1 MMTQPTDTL
10 PVLLVCDHCGQ
21 TAMGLWADGDP
32 CPNRHCRGLLTAQTQ
47 PEVRRGA
54 PTRPGED
61 GHDGSGDVLETTAP
75 LLAGA
80 PPPTDGEGE
89 DETLDAG
96 PELEVEELVLP
107 PPDHDLLAGR
117 AYAVRLAR
125 QVVERRRRG
134 EAIEPG
140 VLAEIRRRFVDLGAI
155 YRPPSGVF
163 NIQRARE
170 QHRGQFFSNPAIGR
184 LLFRLLEPAEGARVL
199 ESCVG
204 IGNLIAEPD
213 CVRVT
218 GIDVDRDAVTVARA
232 LLGDGHCL
240 VVDEFQHHRFDG
252 QFELVLGNPPYSLRL
267 RDRRRL
273 WQHVGWDG
281 WGRAEALWLE
291 QAFLAV
297 ARPGVVAAV
306 LPANALEALE
316 PTVVRWVE
324 GKGRL
329 LARID
334 LPAEAHASSDWPT
347 ALFIW
352 VVGTAFEGATY
363 RDGLPSLEDNTTASL
378 LARWP
383 ASQLDLLTACRSAW
397 RETVDQRR
405 LTGEDGPVVVRPWT
419 PPARQERRQRVDNLP
434 LVDSDVVLARMANGR
449 LWLVPN
455 GWAAQAKLALLDEEM
470 GTRYDR
476 KREVHISLW
485 LELVEKPPLLGLEE
499 VVERLHCY
507 GIEAVIDRQ
516 SERWLARQ
524 RRWYERQM
532 APLSRW
538 VAVDPSKDSKRE
550 KGEDVDL
557 DQAA

>member
-10 PVLLVCDHCGQ
+10 PALLVCDRCGQ
-21 TAMGLWADGDP
+21 AAMGLWADGDP
-32 CPNRHCRGLLTAQTQ
+32 CPNRRCGGRLAAQDT
-47 PEVRRGA
+47 PSVPGA
-54 PTRPGED
+54 TPAAPGEN
-61 GHDGSGDVLETTAP
+61 GHDG
-75 LLAGA
+75 AGA
-80 PPPTDGEGE
+80 GLEATVPLVVSPPPSRNGEGE
-89 DETLDAG
+89 TETLEAA
-96 PELEVEELVLP
+96 EEPLVP
-107 PPDHDLLAGR
+107 PPDGDFLAGR

-134 EAIEPG
+134 EATAPD

-184 LLFRLLEPAEGARVL
+184 LLFRLLQPPQGARVL

-204 IGNLIAEPD
+204 IGNLIAEPAP
-213 CVRVT
+213 VRVT

-240 VVDEFQHHRFDG
+240 VADEFQHHRFDG

-316 PTVVRWVE
+316 PPVVRWVE

-329 LARID
+329 LSRID

-352 VVGTAFEGATY
+352 VVGTEFEGPAY
-363 RDGLPSLEDNTTASL
+363 RDRMPSLDDAAIADL
-378 LARWP
+378 LNRWP
-383 ASQLDLLTACRSAW
+383 ADQMDVLEVCRSAW
-397 RETVDQRR
+397 REAIEQR
-405 LTGEDGPVVVRPWT
+405 LLAGDDGPVAVHPWT
-419 PPARQERRQRVDNLP
+419 PPARQERRQRADGLP
-434 LVDSDVVLARMANGR
+434 LVDSDVVLARIVDGQLR
-449 LWLVPN
+449 LVPN

-476 KREVHISLW
+476 KREVYIRLW
-485 LELVEKPPLLGLEE
+485 QELLERPPLLGLED
-499 VVERLHCY
+499 VAERLRCY
-507 GIEAVIDRQ
+507 GTEVAIDGQ
-516 SERWLARQ
+516 SESWLARQ

-538 VAVDPSKDSKRE
+538 VAADPSKGSKP
-550 KGEDVDL
+550 GSTDGVDL
-557 DQAA
+557 EKAA

>member
-1 MMTQPTDTL
+1 MTQPTDTL
-10 PVLLVCDHCGQ
+10 LAVLVCDHCGQ
-21 TAMGLWADGDP
+21 TAMGVWADGDP
-32 CPNRHCRGLLTAQTQ
+32 CPNRHCRGLLTTQTQ
-47 PEVRRGA
+47 PEVTRGTA
-54 PTRPGED
+54 VRPGED
-61 GHDGSGDVLETTAP
+61 GHDGAGAALEATVP
-75 LLAGA
+75 LLVPL
-80 PPPTDGEGE
+80 PPSRDGEGE
-89 DETLDAG
+89 ADT
-96 PELEVEELVLP
+96 PESAEEPLLP
-107 PPDHDLLAGR
+107 PPDGDLLAGR
-117 AYAVRLAR
+117 AYAIRLAR
-125 QVVERRRRG
+125 QVVEQRRRG
-134 EAIEPG
+134 ESVEPE
-140 VLAEIRRRFVDLGAI
+140 VLTEIRRRFVDLGAI

-184 LLFRLLEPAEGARVL
+184 LLFRLLEPPQGIRVL

-213 CVRVT
+213 RVRVT

-306 LPANALEALE
+306 LPANGLEALE

-324 GKGRL
+324 GKGQL

-334 LPAEAHASSDWPT
+334 LPPETHASSDWPT

-352 VVGTAFEGATY
+352 VVGAAFSGPAY
-363 RDGLPSLEDNTTASL
+363 RDRVPSLDDNTIASL

-383 ASQLDLLTACRSAW
+383 SSQLDLLAACRSAW
-397 RETVDQRR
+397 QETVEQRR
-405 LTGEDGPVVVRPWT
+405 LTGEDAPVVVRPWT
-419 PPARQERRQRVDNLP
+419 PPARQERRKQVDNLP
-434 LVDSDVVLARMANGR
+434 LLDLDVVLARIVDGQLR
-449 LWLVPN
+449 LVPN

-476 KREVHISLW
+476 KREVYINLW
-485 LELVEKPPLLGLEE
+485 RELVERPPLLGLED
-499 VVERLHCY
+499 VAERLRCY
-507 GIEAVIDRQ
+507 GIEAVIDGQ

-538 VAVDPSKDSKRE
+538 VAVDPSKGSKQG
-550 KGEDVDL
+550 KGQDVDL
-557 DQAA
+557 DEAA

>member
-1 MMTQPTDTL
+1 MTQPTDTL
-10 PVLLVCDHCGQ
+10 LAVLVCDHCGQ
-21 TAMGLWADGDP
+21 AAMGVWADGDP
-32 CPNRHCRGLLTAQTQ
+32 CPNRHCRGLLTTQTQ
-47 PEVRRGA
+47 PGVTRAAAVRPDG
-54 PTRPGED
+54 D
-61 GHDGSGDVLETTAP
+61 GHDGSGDALEGTVP
-75 LLAGA
+75 LALPH
-80 PPPTDGEGE
+80 PPSRDGEGE
-89 DETLDAG
+89 TET
-96 PELEVEELVLP
+96 PEAAEEPLLP

-125 QVVERRRRG
+125 QVAERRRRA
-134 EAIEPG
+134 EAIDPG
-140 VLAEIRRRFVDLGAI
+140 ILTEIRRGFVDLGAI

-184 LLFRLLEPAEGARVL
+184 LLFRLLEPPQGVRVL

-213 CVRVT
+213 RVRVT

-252 QFELVLGNPPYSLRL
+252 HFELVLGNPPYSLRL

-291 QAFLAV
+291 QAFLAA
-297 ARPGVVAAV
+297 ARSGVVAAV

-352 VVGTAFEGATY
+352 VVGTAFDGATY
-363 RDGLPSLEDNTTASL
+363 RDRVPSLDDGAIADL

-383 ASQLDLLTACRSAW
+383 AGQVDLLEVCRSAW
-397 RETVDQRR
+397 REAIEQRR
-405 LTGEDGPVVVRPWT
+405 LAEDDGPVVIRPWT
-419 PPARQERRQRVDNLP
+419 APARQERRRQAIGLP
-434 LVDSDVVLARMANGR
+434 LVDQDVVLARVTNGR
-449 LWLVPN
+449 LRLVPN
-455 GWAAQAKLALLDEEM
+455 GWAAQAKLALLAEEM

-476 KREVHISLW
+476 KRETSISLW
-485 LELVEKPPLLGLEE
+485 QELLERPPLLGLED
-499 VVERLHCY
+499 VVERLRCY
-507 GIEAVIDRQ
+507 GTEVATDGQ

-538 VAVDPSKDSKRE
+538 VAGQPQARG
-550 KGEDVDL
+550 GEQGSTDDVDL
-557 DQAA
+557 DKAA

>member
-10 PVLLVCDHCGQ
+10 PALLVCERCGQ
-21 TAMGLWADGDP
+21 AAMGLGADGDP
-32 CPNRHCRGLLTAQTQ
+32 CPNRRCGGRLAAQAEPSVTGATAA
-47 PEVRRGA
+47 A
-54 PTRPGED
+54 PDGN
-61 GHDGSGDVLETTAP
+61 GHDGAALEATVP
-75 LLAGA
+75 LLV
-80 PPPTDGEGE
+80 PLRPSRDGEGE
-89 DETLDAG
+89 TEIPEAVDES
-96 PELEVEELVLP
+96 LVA
-107 PPDHDLLAGR
+107 PPDCDPLAGR
-117 AYAVRLAR
+117 AYAVRVAR

-134 EAIEPG
+134 EPVEPD

-155 YRPPSGVF
+155 YRPPAGVF

-184 LLFRLLEPAEGARVL
+184 LLFLLLHPPAGVRVL

-204 IGNLIAEPD
+204 MGNLIAEPD
-213 CVRVT
+213 GVRLT
-218 GIDVDRDAVTVARA
+218 GVDVDRDAVTVARA

-240 VVDEFQHHRFDG
+240 VVDEFQHHRFDS

-347 ALFIW
+347 ALFVW
-352 VVGTAFEGATY
+352 VVGAEFDGPAFRDRLLSLDDGAIA
-363 RDGLPSLEDNTTASL
+363 GLLT
-378 LARWP
+378 RWP
-383 ASQLDLLTACRSAW
+383 AGQLDLLAACRSAW
-397 RETVDQRR
+397 REAIEQRR
-405 LTGEDGPVVVRPWT
+405 LAGDDGPVAVRPWT
-419 PPARQERRQRVDNLP
+419 APARREQAENLP
-434 LVDSDVVLARMANGR
+434 LVDSDVVLAQVANGR
-449 LWLVPN
+449 LRLVPN
-455 GWAAQAKLALLDEEM
+455 GWAAQAKLALLAEEM

-476 KREVHISLW
+476 KREVSISLW
-485 LELVEKPPLLGLEE
+485 QELVERPPLLGLDD
-499 VVERLHCY
+499 VAERLRYY
-507 GIEAVIDRQ
+507 GTEVAVDGQ

-538 VAVDPSKDSKRE
+538 VAVDPSKESKQ
-550 KGEDVDL
+550 GSTDDVDL
-557 DQAA
+557 DRAA

>member
-1 MMTQPTDTL
+1 MMTQPPDTL
-10 PVLLVCDHCGQ
+10 PALLVCERCGQ
-21 TAMGLWADGDP
+21 AAMGLWADGDP
-32 CPNRHCRGLLTAQTQ
+32 CPNRRCGGRLAAQ
-47 PEVRRGA
+47 GA
-54 PTRPGED
+54 PSILGPAEAPDGN
-61 GHDGSGDVLETTAP
+61 GHDGVGAALEATVP
-75 LLAGA
+75 LLVPL
-80 PPPTDGEGE
+80 PPSRDGEGE
-89 DETLDAG
+89 TET
-96 PELEVEELVLP
+96 PEAAEEPLLP
-107 PPDHDLLAGR
+107 PPDGDPLAGR
-117 AYAVRLAR
+117 VYAVRLAR

-134 EAIEPG
+134 EGVEHE

-184 LLFRLLEPAEGARVL
+184 LLFRLLQPPQGARVL

-213 CVRVT
+213 RVRVT

-232 LLGDGHCL
+232 LLGDRHCL

-252 QFELVLGNPPYSLRL
+252 QFALVLGNPPYSLRL

-347 ALFIW
+347 ALFVW
-352 VVGTAFEGATY
+352 VVGTEF
-363 RDGLPSLEDNTTASL
+363 DGPAYHDRAPSLDDGAILDL

-383 ASQLDLLTACRSAW
+383 AAQVDLLEACRSAW
-397 RETVDQRR
+397 REAIEQRR
-405 LTGEDGPVVVRPWT
+405 LAGDDGPVAVRPWT
-419 PPARQERRQRVDNLP
+419 
-434 LVDSDVVLARMANGR
+434 
-449 LWLVPN
+449 
-455 GWAAQAKLALLDEEM
+455 
-470 GTRYDR
+470 
-476 KREVHISLW
+476 
-485 LELVEKPPLLGLEE
+485 
-499 VVERLHCY
+499 
-507 GIEAVIDRQ
+507 
-516 SERWLARQ
+516 
-524 RRWYERQM
+524 
-532 APLSRW
+532 
-538 VAVDPSKDSKRE
+538 
-550 KGEDVDL
+550 
-557 DQAA
+557 

>member
-1 MMTQPTDTL
+1 MTQPTDTL

-21 TAMGLWADGDP
+21 AAMGLWADGDP

-47 PEVRRGA
+47 PEVVARGA
-54 PTRPGED
+54 AVRPDGD
-61 GHDGSGDVLETTAP
+61 GHDGAGAALKATVP
-75 LLAGA
+75 LLVTL
-80 PPPTDGEGE
+80 PPSGDGEGG
-89 DETLDAG
+89 AG
-96 PELEVEELVLP
+96 TPEAAEEVVLP

-134 EAIEPG
+134 EAIELD

-184 LLFRLLEPAEGARVL
+184 LLFRLLQPPQGVRVL

-204 IGNLIAEPD
+204 IGNLIAEPER
-213 CVRVT
+213 VHVT
-218 GIDVDRDAVTVARA
+218 GIDLDRDAVTVARA

-273 WQHVGWDG
+273 WQHVSWDG

-297 ARPGVVAAV
+297 ARPGVVAGV

-316 PTVVRWVE
+316 PTVVRWVD

-329 LARID
+329 LACID
-334 LPAEAHASSDWPT
+334 LPPEAHASSDWPT
-347 ALFIW
+347 ALFVW
-352 VVGTAFEGATY
+352 VVGTEFSGPAY
-363 RDGLPSLEDNTTASL
+363 HDRIASL
-378 LARWP
+378 DDGAIV
-383 ASQLDLLTACRSAW
+383 DLLVRWSVDQTNLLAGCRSGW
-397 RETVDQRR
+397 REAIAQRR
-405 LTGEDGPVVVRPWT
+405 LAGDDGPAVIRPWAA
-419 PPARQERRQRVDNLP
+419 PARQERRQETENLP
-434 LVDSDVVLARMANGR
+434 LVDSDVVLARMVDGR
-449 LWLVPN
+449 LRLVPN
-455 GWAAQAKLALLDEEM
+455 GWAAQAKVALLDEEM

-476 KREVHISLW
+476 KREVYISLW
-485 LELVEKPPLLGLEE
+485 RELVEKPPLLGLEE
-499 VVERLHCY
+499 VTERLHCY
-507 GIEAVIDRQ
+507 GIEAVIDSQ

-532 APLSRW
+532 TPLARW
-538 VAVDPSKDSKRE
+538 VAGQPQA
-550 KGEDVDL
+550 KGGRRRSTDDVDL
-557 DQAA
+557 DEAA

>member
-1 MMTQPTDTL
+1 MTQPTDTL
-10 PVLLVCDHCGQ
+10 PALLVCERCGQ
-21 TAMGLWADGDP
+21 AAMGLWADGDP
-32 CPNRHCRGLLTAQTQ
+32 CPNRRCGGRLTTQT
-47 PEVRRGA
+47 PAGSTCEGVVCPDG
-54 PTRPGED
+54 D
-61 GHDGSGDVLETTAP
+61 GHDG
-75 LLAGA
+75 AGA
-80 PPPTDGEGE
+80 ALEATVPLVVPVPPSRDGEGE
-89 DETLDAG
+89 TEN
-96 PELEVEELVLP
+96 PEAAEEPLLP
-107 PPDHDLLAGR
+107 PPDGDLLAGR
-117 AYAVRLAR
+117 AYAVRLSR
-125 QVVERRRRG
+125 QVVEQRRRG
-134 EAIEPG
+134 EPVEPEI
-140 VLAEIRRRFVDLGAI
+140 LIEIRRHFVDLGAI

-184 LLFRLLEPAEGARVL
+184 LLFRLLQPPQRARVL

-204 IGNLIAEPD
+204 IGNLIAEPER
-213 CVRVT
+213 VRVT

-232 LLGDGHCL
+232 LFGGGHCL

-252 QFELVLGNPPYSLRL
+252 KFELVLGNPPYSLRL

-316 PTVVRWVE
+316 PPVVRWVE
-324 GKGRL
+324 GKGQL

-352 VVGTAFEGATY
+352 VVGTVFNGPAY
-363 RDGLPSLEDNTTASL
+363 RDSLPSLDDNTIASL
-378 LARWP
+378 LTRW
-383 ASQLDLLTACRSAW
+383 AAGQFDLLEVCRSAW
-397 RETVDQRR
+397 REAIDQRR
-405 LTGEDGPVVVRPWT
+405 LAGDDGPVVVRPWT
-419 PPARQERRQRVDNLP
+419 PPARQERRQRADGLP
-434 LVDSDVVLARMANGR
+434 LVDSDVVLARIVDGQLR
-449 LWLVPN
+449 LVPN
-455 GWAAQAKLALLDEEM
+455 GWAAQAKLALLDDEM

-476 KREVHISLW
+476 KREVYIRLW
-485 LELVEKPPLLGLEE
+485 QELLERPPLLGLED
-499 VVERLHCY
+499 VAERLRCN
-507 GIEAVIDRQ
+507 GTEVAIDGQ
-516 SERWLARQ
+516 SESWLARQ

-538 VAVDPSKDSKRE
+538 VPGQPQA
-550 KGEDVDL
+550 KGGKQGSTDDVDL
-557 DQAA
+557 DTAA